1 MLLEST
7 RTDGIEE
14 TECAETIDVTGIF
27 GHLERDLDVRLSTEV
42 VHLSRLDLGDN
53 VHEVGAIAQVTI
65 MELELVGSW
74 LSPVGG
80 CEVRQR

>member
-14 TECAETIDVTGIF
+14 TECTKTINVTSVL

-42 VHLSRLDLGDN
+42 VDFSRLDLGED
-53 VHEVGAIAQVTI
+53 VHEVGAVAQVTI
-65 MELELVGSW
+65 VKLKF
-74 LSPVGG
+74 
-80 CEVRQR
+80 VRP